1 VQCAAALAVIDV
13 IDRENLCDR
22 AAALGAELETCLDR
36 LIDAHP
42 VAVGHRGR
50 GLLQA
55 LVLAEPV
62 ADRVVAAALDAGLVV
77 NDVAPDAVRLAPP
90 LVIDD
95 AALRQM
101 TERLDTALSAVS

>member
-13 IDRENLCDR
+13 IDREGLCDR
-22 AAALGAELETCLDR
+22 AAALGAELEACLDR

-55 LVLAEPV
+55 LVLAAPV
-62 ADRVVAAALDAGLVV
+62 ADRVVTAALDAGLVV
-77 NDVAPDAVRLAPP
+77 NDVAPDALRLAPP

-101 TERLDTALSAVS
+101 TERLDTSLSTVS